1 MTTASVSNLK
11 LSSNDITSFC
21 KLKFM
26 KTMNG
31 MIKRPCLDTFWAYSG
46 YKLLE
51 QSKQFFALGLQLLLQ
66 IFLEYFQRDTVL
78 KQFP

>member
-1 MTTASVSNLK
+1 
-11 LSSNDITSFC
+11 
-21 KLKFM
+21 
-26 KTMNG
+26 MNG